1 MLLLLTDVD
10 AVYLD
15 FSTPQARRI
24 EKVGAAALAAEQFAA
39 GSMRPKIE
47 AATGFVAATGHIA
60 AIGRLEDAIA
70 IGRGHAGTKIV
81 AGDWKVEIRG

>member
-15 FSTPQARRI
+15 FGTPQARRI
-24 EKVGAAALAAEQFAA
+24 GRVGAAALSGDQFAE

-47 AATGFVAATGHIA
+47 AATGFVAATGRAA
-60 AIGRLEDAIA
+60 AIGKLEDAAA
-70 IGRGHAGTKIV
+70 IVLGHAGTMIE
-81 AGDWKVEIRG
+81 AGNSDMAIRA

>member
-15 FSTPQARRI
+15 FGTPQARPI
-24 EKVGAAALAAEQFAA
+24 KSAGADALTADQFAS

-47 AATGFVAATGHIA
+47 AAIGFVAATGQTA
-60 AIGRLEDAIA
+60 AIGRLEDAAA
-70 IGRGHAGTKIV
+70 IVRGDAGTKIE
-81 AGDWKVEIRG
+81 AGGSKIETGR

>member
-1 MLLLLTDVD
+1 MLLTDAD

-15 FSTPQARRI
+15 FGTPQARRI
-24 EKVGAAALAAEQFAA
+24 SSAGAAALNAGRFAA

-47 AATGFVAATGHIA
+47 AATRFVAASGHMA

-70 IGRGHAGTKIV
+70 IVRGDAGTKID
-81 AGDWKVEIRG
+81 AGMARLKIRR